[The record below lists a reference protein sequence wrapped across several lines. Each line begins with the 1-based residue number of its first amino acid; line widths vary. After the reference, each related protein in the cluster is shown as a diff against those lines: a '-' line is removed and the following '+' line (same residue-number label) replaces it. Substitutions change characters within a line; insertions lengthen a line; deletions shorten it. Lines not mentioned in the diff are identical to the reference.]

1 MIKFR
6 LLQTGYN
13 TAAFNMALDEVLIN
27 RIKNG
32 DSLPSL
38 RFYGWKPSA
47 VSLGY
52 FQSLEA
58 EIDDKKCAELGI
70 DIVRRQ
76 TGGGAVF
83 HDQEVTYSVHIPLAL
98 DLVPKKILESYEK
111 ICQGIIAGLALINL
125 EAKFAPLNDIV
136 LGGQKISGNAQTRK
150 QGIILQ
156 HGTILKAV
164 DVDKM
169 FDLLK
174 VPDEKMKGKLIS
186 DVKQRL
192 TSIDLHSDAKFSF
205 QDIVDTLI
213 LGFKQ
218 VFPEVEFYEDSLTD
232 EEKAEVEKLASQKYS
247 TKAWNYHRQ
256 FI

>member
-6 LLQTGYN
+6 LLQTGHN

-32 DSLPSL
+32 TSLPSL
-38 RFYGWKPSA
+38 RFYGWKPAA
-47 VSLGY
+47 VSIGY

-58 EIDDKKCAELGI
+58 EVDDKKCEELGM

-83 HDQEVTYSVHIPLAL
+83 HDQEITYSIHIPMSLG
-98 DLVPKKILESYEK
+98 LVPQKVLESYEK
-111 ICQGIIAGLALINL
+111 ICQGIVLGLAKINL
-125 EAKFAPLNDIV
+125 EAKFVPLNDIIV
-136 LGGQKISGNAQTRK
+136 GGQKISGNAQTRK

-169 FDLLK
+169 FDILK

-186 DVKQRL
+186 DIKQRV

-205 QDIVDTLI
+205 QNIVDILI
-213 LGFKQ
+213 SGFAQ
-218 VFPEVEFYEDSLTD
+218 AFSDVEFFEDSLTD
-232 EEKAEVEKLASQKYS
+232 EEKAEIETLASQKYS
-247 TKAWNYHRQ
+247 TKAWNYQR
-256 FI
+256 